1 MSRRMRKEAYV
12 NPSIGQKVYGTPS
25 VVDKR
30 QRAHRDSGADTGMT
44 DDPRGQ

>member
-1 MSRRMRKEAYV
+1 
-12 NPSIGQKVYGTPS
+12 

-30 QRAHRDSGADTGMT
+30 QRTHRGSGADTGMT